1 MFHTLIDQRNDVKT
15 RRETTSRR
23 RVWFH
28 CRVFDIN
35 FRWSFSEISRG
46 RKMEKIALSAC
57 HVFCMV
63 CTLIERSSRT
73 ISAREIPLTS
83 FTGFLSLLYRNE
95 NPCYSISGL
104 NMFCSRSSRSSVFT
118 SWGSREVGGF
128 CGGRSLSQ
136 SKPFRMRFWMATF
149 RSCIPSISFSILSCW
164 DIRIASSRTVVAI

>member
-1 MFHTLIDQRNDVKT
+1 
-15 RRETTSRR
+15 
-23 RVWFH
+23 
-28 CRVFDIN
+28 
-35 FRWSFSEISRG
+35 
-46 RKMEKIALSAC
+46 
-57 HVFCMV
+57 MV
-63 CTLIERSSRT
+63 YTLIERSSRT

-95 NPCYSISGL
+95 NPCYSISGP

-149 RSCIPSISFSILSCW
+149 RSCIPFISFSILSCW
-164 DIRIASSRTVVAI
+164 DIRIASSRTVVALYMSKIKCEMISKRPSIQWGTSPSVNRVLSWQGPLLVILYSSDKVEIL